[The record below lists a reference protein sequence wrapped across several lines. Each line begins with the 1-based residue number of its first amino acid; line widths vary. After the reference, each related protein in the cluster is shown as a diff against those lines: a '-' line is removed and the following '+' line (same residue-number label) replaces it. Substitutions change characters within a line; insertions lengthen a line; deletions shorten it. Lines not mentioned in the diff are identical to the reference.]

1 MIVARVVPGSPA
13 AEAGIVPG
21 AEVTTWNGAAIAAA
35 LEAVDLAQPAAARV
49 ATDEYRRLE
58 QVRLLTRPPEQATA
72 TLDYRN
78 PGATEW
84 QSARLTAEADGLE
97 GLDLVDFAPLPSA
110 EDEAAVIAAKSVGP
124 YGYIRMAALADLKD
138 LSRSPEFIWDAYA
151 GAIADFGR
159 AGAPGLI
166 LDIRGNH
173 GGYDILAEMICGTLY
188 QRPAFYE
195 ATVFYDAATG
205 QFRRITVDDRTGME
219 VEALMIE
226 PGDPQFT
233 GPVAILVN
241 PRSISSAEGLAHC
254 VRDREDGAVVGFHG
268 TRGSFGLAGGEIA
281 LPGGIVLH
289 YPDGY
294 AVDAAGR
301 VLIDSRNGVGG
312 VAPTVRVPMT
322 EETVL
327 AYARG
332 VDVELDAAVRWL
344 DARNRAGSG
353 AARP

>member
-1 MIVARVVPGSPA
+1 
-13 AEAGIVPG
+13 
-21 AEVTTWNGAAIAAA
+21 
-35 LEAVDLAQPAAARV
+35 
-49 ATDEYRRLE
+49 
-58 QVRLLTRPPEQATA
+58 
-72 TLDYRN
+72 
-78 PGATEW
+78 
-84 QSARLTAEADGLE
+84 
-97 GLDLVDFAPLPSA
+97 
-110 EDEAAVIAAKSVGP
+110 
-124 YGYIRMAALADLKD
+124 
-138 LSRSPEFIWDAYA
+138 
-151 GAIADFGR
+151 
-159 AGAPGLI
+159 
-166 LDIRGNH
+166 
-173 GGYDILAEMICGTLY
+173 
-188 QRPAFYE
+188 
-195 ATVFYDAATG
+195 VFYDAATG

-332 VDVELDAAVRWL
+332 VDVELEAAVRWL

-353 AARP
+353 AAKP